1 MKEFNIALSG
11 EAGQGLQTAG
21 NLIAKSLFKAGYYI
35 FTDKSYH
42 SRIRGGEYIYRIRV
56 SDNPINCI
64 KEEPD
69 LIVH

>member
-21 NLIAKSLFKAGYYI
+21 NLIAKSLFKAGCYI

-42 SRIRGGEYIYRIRV
+42 SRIRGGE
-56 SDNPINCI
+56 
-64 KEEPD
+64 
-69 LIVH
+69 